1 MSSSQ
6 NSETKRMTSIARKL
20 EWSFIGKKIGLF
32 LGMDLLLFM
41 LFFGGWLVD
50 QEYTRL
56 GGLQPGRRRSFVL
69 AEQETESRLF
79 DGVQTGNSK
88 LRRIVYEVSSIKA
101 EQQTAEEHGA
111 EREGQPTAGGSI
123 IEAQHKE
130 QSEAGGR
137 NMEAEREEQSETADS
152 TIEKQQDTGVRGVR
166 GISQFRVYIYE
177 PFMVICMIT
186 SGLFVLQMIGI
197 ALAAGHEGK
206 SIRRV
211 LAPIDEIALKADELS
226 RMTFSEDKYQEIEA
240 AISHLQPEET
250 ELLSFGDAD
259 LQGIEAAMNNLLI
272 RMRDS
277 YRQQAR
283 FVNDASH
290 ELRTPIAV
298 IEGYANMLSRWGRE
312 DEKVLDESITA
323 IQHES
328 EHMKHLV
335 EQLLFLARGDSG
347 KTKLTIE
354 QISLKS
360 LMQEVYEESLMIDEE
375 HRYRFLPPEA
385 DVMVQA
391 DAMMLKQA
399 VRILVDN
406 AAKYTNKGDE
416 ILLSCGVEKGGKPY
430 LQVQDTGIGM
440 AEQDVAHMFERFYR
454 ADDAR
459 SYQGTGLGLSIAKW
473 IIDKHRGHFE
483 ILSRTE
489 LGTRIRIY
497 F

>member
-6 NSETKRMTSIARKL
+6 NSGTKRMTSIARKL
-20 EWSFIGKKIGLF
+20 EWSFIWKKLGLF
-32 LGMDLLLFM
+32 FGMDLLLFA
-41 LFFGGWLVD
+41 LLFGGWLVD

-56 GGLQPGRRRSFVL
+56 GGFQTECRRSFVL
-69 AEQETESRLF
+69 AEDATESNLLNGTRLA
-79 DGVQTGNSK
+79 NSNLK
-88 LRRIVYEVSSIKA
+88 RVMYKVKWEK
-101 EQQTAEEHGA
+101 EET
-111 EREGQPTAGGSI
+111 P
-123 IEAQHKE
+123 
-130 QSEAGGR
+130 
-137 NMEAEREEQSETADS
+137 MEFQ
-152 TIEKQQDTGVRGVR
+152 
-166 GISQFRVYIYE
+166 VYIYE
-177 PFMVICMIT
+177 PFVVIWCIVL
-186 SGLFVLQMIGI
+186 GLFLMQVLAI
-197 ALAAGHEGK
+197 ALGANRE
-206 SIRRV
+206 SRRIREV

-226 RMTFSEDKYQEIEA
+226 RMTFSEDKYQEIEE
-240 AISHLQPEET
+240 AISHLEPGET
-250 ELLSFGDAD
+250 ELLSLGDED

-298 IEGYANMLSRWGRE
+298 IEGYVNMLSRWGRE
-312 DEKVLDESITA
+312 DEKVLDESIAA
-323 IQHES
+323 IKHES

-354 QISLKS
+354 PVSLKE

-375 HRYRFLPPEA
+375 HRYRFQA
-385 DVMVQA
+385 QNDNVTVQA

-406 AAKYTNKGDE
+406 AAKYTEKGDE
-416 ILLSCGVEKGGKPY
+416 IILGCGMEEKGGPY

-440 AEQDVAHMFERFYR
+440 AMQDVEHMFERFYR